1 MAERFVTFDIR
12 EVEKFI
18 DNEENSNTRKKTKN
32 DMALLSS
39 FMAKEKENRQVE
51 EIPPQEL
58 DNYLSRFLLSVRK
71 KNGDEY
77 EPSTL
82 RGFIAS
88 IERYLKKCR
97 YSESVITGQN
107 FARTRDALKSKQK
120 HLKRLGKGNKPNEAS
135 SLTPEER
142 DILFERKEMGFSSPK
157 ALINTLWLNNCMHF
171 GLCGGK
177 EQRELKW
184 GDVVLKTNPFGKEY
198 LEYCTER
205 QTKTRPGDN
214 PSNVRKVKPKMYE
227 QPSLP
232 PERNPVFVYK
242 FYKAKRPN
250 ETLVEDAP
258 FYLAVNHVSS
268 EQLAFPDT
276 KWFKPQPMGVNKL
289 NSLMKECA
297 AAAGIGE
304 NKRITNHSGRK
315 TLTQTLLNHDVPP
328 TQIIQ
333 VTGHKN
339 LQSVNNYGAMGER
352 QQENV
357 SSILSATS
365 TTSAAQPLVPRQ
377 VGEFSTASSSTATC
391 MNTTSG
397 TPNQLS
403 SLFLGNHITGG
414 TFNVHVSTTSSLA
427 SSTLIAES
435 PKRKKYRRLRVL
447 DSDSSQSGNSQE

>member
-1 MAERFVTFDIR
+1 MAEIFVTLDIR

-107 FARTRDALKSKQK
+107 FARKRDALKSKQK

-171 GLCGGK
+171 GLRGGK

-184 GDVVLKTNPFGKEY
+184 GDAVLKTNPFGKEY

-250 ETLVEDAP
+250 ETLVEDAL

-276 KWFKPQPMGVNKL
+276 KWFKPQP
-289 NSLMKECA
+289 
-297 AAAGIGE
+297 
-304 NKRITNHSGRK
+304 TNGSEQTEFSDERVRCSGR
-315 TLTQTLLNHDVPP
+315 
-328 TQIIQ
+328 
-333 VTGHKN
+333 
-339 LQSVNNYGAMGER
+339 YW
-352 QQENV
+352 
-357 SSILSATS
+357 
-365 TTSAAQPLVPRQ
+365 
-377 VGEFSTASSSTATC
+377 
-391 MNTTSG
+391 
-397 TPNQLS
+397 
-403 SLFLGNHITGG
+403 
-414 TFNVHVSTTSSLA
+414 
-427 SSTLIAES
+427 
-435 PKRKKYRRLRVL
+435 
-447 DSDSSQSGNSQE
+447 